1 MNIEIMVLLFMLLKD
16 NKLVIESVNNTLQFW
31 LYNFE
36 CYFQD
41 FSDFVFDWHVREGKQ
56 SKLLGQSYSSKRQEK
71 LGKFLAG
78 HSTISWI
85 HDIQTEKFMSAADT
99 LQNLAENEVKNVAKK
114 KVSFLLDIK
123 NKIFKVQFC

>member
-16 NKLVIESVNNTLQFW
+16 NKLIIQSAIKLDNFQFW
-31 LYNFE
+31 LDNFE
-36 CYFQD
+36 CHFQD

-78 HSTISWI
+78 HSTITWI

-114 KVSFLLDIK
+114 KVSNLLDIK
-123 NKIFKVQFC
+123 N

>member
-1 MNIEIMVLLFMLLKD
+1 MLLKD
-16 NKLVIESVNNTLQFW
+16 NKLIFESVNKTWQFSILTWQFW
-31 LYNFE
+31 LDNFE

-123 NKIFKVQFC
+123 N